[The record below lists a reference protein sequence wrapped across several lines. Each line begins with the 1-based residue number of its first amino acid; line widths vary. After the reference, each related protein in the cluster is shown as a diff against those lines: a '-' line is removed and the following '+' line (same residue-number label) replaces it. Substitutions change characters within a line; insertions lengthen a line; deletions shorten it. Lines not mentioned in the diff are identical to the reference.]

1 MGLLR
6 WGEPLD
12 GGEKRRIP
20 NRRLVLRFWRRE
32 DGGGD
37 GLPELWRD
45 CPFFQSVGQFPSWP
59 GTYKG
64 LVRPK
69 ALRKAGDLCSRQWE
83 ERLAGR
89 ALWRQ
94 CLWERGDLS
103 LGLGGAARLPAAVAL
118 PMGNGR
124 PPNRGHQGRNR
135 QHPALNGRGKAD
147 REGRRSPAAV
157 EVGSAFAQSRGTPLY
172 RWVASVAVGDRPL
185 GERLSTRWK
194 GATSAPAVAGK
205 SPSIFW
211 PVGWGKG
218 SALSSLL
225 TWGTENTG

>member
-103 LGLGGAARLPAAVAL
+103 LSASGGPPASQQLSPCRWA
-118 PMGNGR
+118 MGGR
-124 PPNRGHQGRNR
+124 PIEDIRGGT
-135 QHPALNGRGKAD
+135 
-147 REGRRSPAAV
+147 
-157 EVGSAFAQSRGTPLY
+157 GSTLLST
-172 RWVASVAVGDRPL
+172 D
-185 GERLSTRWK
+185 GERLIGRGEDPQQQLKW
-194 GATSAPAVAGK
+194 GRH
-205 SPSIFW
+205 SPNPGEPRFTD
-211 PVGWGKG
+211 G
-218 SALSSLL
+218 SPLWR
-225 TWGTENTG
+225 WGTGRWEKGCPPDGRERPLPLRWREKAPPFFGLWDGERAALCHPP